1 MTIYLIPLRKLVIV
15 IVAALKSPQLRCLS
29 VSELI
34 VDNLFCNLFRYLD
47 PAHLCCRIR
56 IWIISSG
63 YSFVRYYLMIIAIMV
78 KKKKIQKKTFFS
90 LKKIYFT
97 FLCHVTFTFSYNF
110 LSGEQKLVSQ
120 YF

>member
-78 KKKKIQKKTFFS
+78 KKKKFQKKNFFFI
-90 LKKIYFT
+90 KKDLFYIFMSCYFYI
-97 FLCHVTFTFSYNF
+97 FI
-110 LSGEQKLVSQ
+110 
-120 YF
+120 

>member
-78 KKKKIQKKTFFS
+78 IKKKYRTFFFS

-97 FLCHVTFTFSYNF
+97 FLCHVTFTFS
-110 LSGEQKLVSQ
+110 
-120 YF
+120 